1 MEKKPKAKAPAA
13 APPLARKPRREMAA
27 EEALV
32 GAALADLLLAL
43 MAGLRV
49 NARADFG
56 GARQRRAVDLA
67 LAVLDSG

>member
-1 MEKKPKAKAPAA
+1 
-13 APPLARKPRREMAA
+13 MAA